1 MAFILILFIGGLGV
15 STWWR
20 KDSSALSSEESLK
33 DFLISKGSSASQIG
47 NNLYR
52 KGFIKSPFAFKIYLQ
67 LKGQS
72 KGIQAGEYSL
82 SPSYSLI
89 QIVSELLKGPTEIW
103 VTIPEGLRKE
113 EIARRFSISFG
124 KDSDFEQKFLQE
136 SDSFEGKL
144 FPDTYLF
151 PKTASASM
159 VVKKMRD
166 TFEEKVGEKTL
177 KEVVTVASIIER
189 ETRSGEERPLVAG
202 ILYKRL
208 KAKWP
213 LQVDATLQYAVA
225 NSKFQILN
233 SKSFGWWEPLTKE
246 DLEIDSS
253 YNTYKFT
260 GLPPTPIANPGL
272 SSIKAALYPEE
283 SAYWFYL
290 HDSKGNIHFAKTIEE
305 HNKNVR
311 EFLGK

>member
-1 MAFILILFIGGLGV
+1 MAGFGV
-15 STWWR
+15 YIWWTR
-20 KDSSALSSEESLK
+20 NSLALSSNSSLK
-33 DFLISKGSSASQIG
+33 DFVITKGSSASLIG

-82 SPSYSLI
+82 SPSFSLI

-103 VTIPEGLRKE
+103 VTIPEGLRRE
-113 EIARRFSISFG
+113 EIASKFSISFG
-124 KDSDFEQKFLQE
+124 KDSGFEQKFLQE
-136 SDSFEGKL
+136 SASFEGYL

-151 PKTASASM
+151 PKTASPAM
-159 VVKKMRD
+159 VVAKMRD
-166 TFEEKVGEKTL
+166 TFEEKVGAKTL
-177 KEVVTVASIIER
+177 KEVVIVASIIER
-189 ETRSGEERPLVAG
+189 ETRSDEERPIVAG

-213 LQVDATLQYAVA
+213 LQIDATVQYAVA
-225 NSKFQILN
+225 NSSN
-233 SKSFGWWEPLTKE
+233 WWEPLTRE
-246 DLEIDSS
+246 DLEINSP

-290 HDSKGNIHFAKTIEE
+290 HDAKGNIHFAKTIEE
-305 HNKNVR
+305 HHKNVR